1 MAIDNMQGKVSTTGT
16 MNQKPSVPKA
26 PNLSGLGQGQP
37 APTTKQPTPP
47 PAAAG
52 TISPLKEEFPEAT
65 ETELMFAERAKS
77 LTDEDQAALQTVLSP
92 SVRNA
97 LGKLIPEFKPV
108 MDQFGS
114 NEPNVV
120 IPVSLVGN
128 YAMRLYGVDDPN
140 QAISQFYDDVTS
152 GIDQQMGQQTTNVPP
167 SQPTQ
172 TAGLMTSPQNMET
185 V

>member
-1 MAIDNMQGKVSTTGT
+1 MAIDNMQGKVSTTGM
-16 MNQKPSVPKA
+16 MNEKPKIPKA
-26 PNLSGLGQGQP
+26 PNLTGLGKAQP
-37 APTTKQPTPP
+37 MPEPKKPTP
-47 PAAAG
+47 AQVG
-52 TISPLKEEFPEAT
+52 TTNPLKEEFPEAT

-92 SVRNA
+92 SVKNA
-97 LGKLIPEFKPV
+97 LGKIIPEFKPV

-120 IPVSLVGN
+120 LPVSIVSN
-128 YAMRLYGVDDPN
+128 YAKRRYGGNDN
-140 QAISQFYDDVTS
+140 EALAAFIEDVS
-152 GIDQQMGQQTTNVPP
+152 GQMETQQTTNVPP
-167 SQPTQ
+167 SQPTE

>member
-1 MAIDNMQGKVSTTGT
+1 MAIDNMQGKVSTTGM

-26 PNLSGLGQGQP
+26 PNLTSLGKRETAP
-37 APTTKQPTPP
+37 APKKTTPQESAIT
-47 PAAAG
+47 AN
-52 TISPLKEEFPEAT
+52 PLKEQFPEAS

-77 LTDEDQAALQTVLSP
+77 LTDEDQAALQAVLSP
-92 SVRNA
+92 SVKNA
-97 LGKLIPEFKPV
+97 LGKIIPEFKPV

-120 IPVSLVGN
+120 LPVSIVSN
-128 YAMRLYGVDDPN
+128 YAKRRYGGNDDE
-140 QAISQFYDDVTS
+140 ALAAFIEDVS
-152 GIDQQMGQQTTNVPP
+152 GQMETQTTNVPP
-167 SQPTQ
+167 SPPTE

>member
-1 MAIDNMQGKVSTTGT
+1 MAIDNMQGKVSTTG
-16 MNQKPSVPKA
+16 MMDEKPKTPKA
-26 PNLSGLGQGQP
+26 PNLSGLGKGKP
-37 APTTKQPTPP
+37 APVEKAPTP

-52 TISPLKEEFPEAT
+52 TTNPLKQQFPEAS

-97 LGKLIPEFKPV
+97 LGKIIPEFKPV
-108 MDQFGS
+108 MDAYGT

-120 IPVSLVGN
+120 IPASLMSN
-128 YAMRLYGVDDPN
+128 YAMKVYGVQDQN
-140 QAISQFYDDVTS
+140 EALTRFYDDVTS
-152 GIDQQMGQQTTNVPP
+152 DIDQQLEQQQSNVPP

-172 TAGLMTSPQNMET
+172 PTGLMTSPQNMET

>member
-26 PNLSGLGQGQP
+26 PNLSGLGQGK
-37 APTTKQPTPP
+37 PTPIAKEATPP

-52 TISPLKEEFPEAT
+52 TINPLKEEFPEAT

-97 LGKLIPEFKPV
+97 LGKIIPEFKPV

-120 IPVSLVGN
+120 LPVSIVSN
-128 YAMRLYGVDDPN
+128 YAKRRYGGNDDE
-140 QAISQFYDDVTS
+140 ALAAFIEDIS
-152 GIDQQMGQQTTNVPP
+152 GQMETQQTTNVPP
-167 SQPTQ
+167 SQPTE